1 MSYRL
6 EFAPRVHRQLHRL
19 PRDIQVRLAAAMEAL
34 AANPRPH
41 GVKKL
46 SGEENLYRIRAGD
59 YRIIYQIRDKELIVL
74 IVKVAH
80 RREVYRV

>member
-1 MSYRL
+1 M
-6 EFAPRVHRQLHRL
+6 AKL
-19 PRDIQVRLAAAMEAL
+19 PREAQVRVAAAMEAL
-34 AANPRPH
+34 TANPRPH

-46 SGEENLYRIRAGD
+46 SGEESLYRIRTGD